1 MKNLS
6 KRIEALEIKLKP
18 VPLAKIAFH
27 YPDGTIKLDGRLFT
41 NLAEYKAFISGINAT
56 IQKIEIVN
64 QRQDETA

>member
-18 VPLAKIAFH
+18 VPVLKVSHH

-41 NLAEYKAFISGINAT
+41 NLAEYKAFISGIDAD
-56 IQKIEIVN
+56 IMEIEIVN
-64 QRQDETA
+64 QKTV